1 MEKLFIKEIK
11 IKKPVTFA
19 EAEHLLEQHS
29 VTHTIGNL
37 NWKEF
42 SYKPEVRF
50 RIAHISNEIWLKYY
64 VKEKYVKAIETRT
77 NGDVYKDTC
86 VEFFIAPTGKN
97 YYNFEISCIG
107 TIHLA
112 YGEGR
117 NGRKFVDPDMIA
129 KIERVSTLGNQPFE
143 EKSGNFDWEIMIRIP
158 VEVLTYSKIK
168 SLSGL
173 KGTANFYK
181 CGDETSIPHYVTWNP
196 VKTKEPD
203 YHRPEFFGQ
212 IQFE

>member
-1 MEKLFIKEIK
+1 
-11 IKKPVTFA
+11 
-19 EAEHLLEQHS
+19 
-29 VTHTIGNL
+29 
-37 NWKEF
+37 
-42 SYKPEVRF
+42 
-50 RIAHISNEIWLKYY
+50 
-64 VKEKYVKAIETRT
+64 
-77 NGDVYKDTC
+77 
-86 VEFFIAPTGKN
+86 
-97 YYNFEISCIG
+97 
-107 TIHLA
+107 
-112 YGEGR
+112 
-117 NGRKFVDPDMIA
+117 MIA

>member
-112 YGEGR
+112 YGKGR

>member
-42 SYKPEVRF
+42 SYKPEVKF

-86 VEFFIAPTGKN
+86 VEFFIAPTDKN

-112 YGEGR
+112 YGKGR